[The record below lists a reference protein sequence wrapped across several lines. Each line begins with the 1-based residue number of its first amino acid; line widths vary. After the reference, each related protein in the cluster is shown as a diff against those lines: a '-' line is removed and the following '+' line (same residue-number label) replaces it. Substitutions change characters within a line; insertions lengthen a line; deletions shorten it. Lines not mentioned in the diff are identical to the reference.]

1 LFSCVYFVGP
11 HVGNGDNWTW
21 DLSPSL

>member
-1 LFSCVYFVGP
+1 LVSCVYFVGP